1 MASRLIA
8 LDKCPG
14 VHPIGIGE
22 ALWWILCKF
31 VALASRG
38 NLEDVCG
45 VAQLCSGSVVYWL
58 ACWYTHMEE
67 AIHAVRELFDL
78 HTGSAVS

>member
-8 LDKCPG
+8 LDECPG

-22 ALWWILCKF
+22 ALRRILCKV

-38 NLEDVCG
+38 DLEDVCG
-45 VAQLCSGSVVYWL
+45 VAQLCSGLRAGISIWRGPFMPCESCLIFIQEMIGEY
-58 ACWYTHMEE
+58 C
-67 AIHAVRELFDL
+67 
-78 HTGSAVS
+78 